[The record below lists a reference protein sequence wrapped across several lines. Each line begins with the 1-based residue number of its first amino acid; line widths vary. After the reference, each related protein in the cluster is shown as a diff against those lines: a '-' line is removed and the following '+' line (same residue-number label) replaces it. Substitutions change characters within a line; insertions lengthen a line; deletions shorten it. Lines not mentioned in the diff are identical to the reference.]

1 MRKEILSITLLY
13 TLGVFLLKAQT
24 VAPSQPPLSAGVYFG
39 SGYMFSDY
47 SALNHLCE
55 TNGFRPFESA
65 YTSFETGLSIGKIQ
79 KSYIELLIASS
90 LQQTLSSTDKYSSLT
105 AISLYGNLNRTLF
118 FTPKNYLGLYG
129 GIGFTALTVEFS
141 DQTGANGTFADALT
155 GLKGQRTVYTGP
167 QPQLDLGAKYQRVWR
182 DFGKK
187 LLISVKG
194 GYRLDLLPTEWG
206 TDGWVLNN
214 GPNID
219 TGGWYVQFGIGM
231 F

>member
-1 MRKEILSITLLY
+1 MRKGLLSFVLLY
-13 TLGVFLLKAQT
+13 ILGIYLLNAQQ
-24 VAPSQPPLSAGVYFG
+24 VAPTQQPLSAGVYFG

-47 SALNHLCE
+47 SQLNQLCE
-55 TNGFRPFESA
+55 ANGFRSFESA

-79 KSYIELLIASS
+79 KSYIEVLIASS
-90 LQQTLSSTDKYSSLT
+90 LQQTLGLTDKYASLM

-118 FTPKNYLGLYG
+118 FTPKNYLGIYG

-141 DQTGANGTFADALT
+141 DQTGANGNFTDALT

-167 QPQLDLGAKYQRVWR
+167 QPQFDFGAKYQRVWR

-187 LLISVKG
+187 ILVVVKG

-206 TDGWVLNN
+206 TDGWVLRD

-219 TGGWYVQFGIGM
+219 TGGWYVQLGIGM